1 MYKKSLS
8 NEVVTDGGFQ
18 SAPELSLVV
27 PLFNEEESV
36 SHLVEELESVLEDV
50 NRTYE
55 IILVDDG
62 SKDRTSEVLRELS
75 ARNSAIRPLYLAR
88 NYGQSTAFQAGFDT
102 ARGEII
108 VTLDGDLQND
118 SSAIPEML
126 RILDE
131 EEVDLVSGW
140 RRDRKDSWVRVK
152 FSNIANGLISRVT
165 GVRLHDYG
173 CSLKAYRAD
182 LLHQIRVSGELHRF
196 IPVLLAE
203 VGGVVRELP
212 VGHRARQYG
221 HSKYSFD
228 RTLRVALDLLLLYFL
243 RRYLQRPLHFF
254 GGLGVLLSGLGGLAF
269 LTLLFDK
276 FILGE
281 DIGARPLLTI
291 SVTLILGGL
300 IFLTHGVLGEILAR
314 LLMSSEANPQYRL
327 RVPRKVSPKRR
338 PKSG

>member
-1 MYKKSLS
+1 MLR
-8 NEVVTDGGFQ
+8 
-18 SAPELSLVV
+18 L
-27 PLFNEEESV
+27 
-36 SHLVEELESVLEDV
+36 LED
-50 NRTYE
+50 E
-55 IILVDDG
+55 G
-62 SKDRTSEVLRELS
+62 
-75 ARNSAIRPLYLAR
+75 
-88 NYGQSTAFQAGFDT
+88 
-102 ARGEII
+102 
-108 VTLDGDLQND
+108 
-118 SSAIPEML
+118 
-126 RILDE
+126 
-131 EEVDLVSGW
+131 VDLVSGW
-140 RRDRKDSWVRVK
+140 RRDRKDSWARVK
-152 FSNIANGLISRVT
+152 LSNIANGLISKVT

-203 VGGVVRELP
+203 VGGEVRELP
-212 VGHRARQYG
+212 VGHRPRQHG
-221 HSKYSFD
+221 RSKYSFD

-276 FILGE
+276 FVLGE

-314 LLMSSEANPQYRL
+314 LLMSSEASPQYRL
-327 RVPRKVSPKRR
+327 KAPRKVARKESAE
-338 PKSG
+338 SG